1 MMRVYIS
8 GPMSGIPNENR
19 AAFEDA
25 EKAMR
30 KRFEWVDSFSIVNP
44 VQIGSALRDR
54 FKDMYS
60 SSGKTEKPGWCDYM
74 REDIPALCSCHAVLM
89 LPGWQESDGAQI
101 ERYIATKLKMP
112 VFENLNDMEIMLTR
126 IFNHNY
132 LQEE

>member
-1 MMRVYIS
+1 MRVYIS

-19 AAFEDA
+19 AAFDDA
-25 EKAMR
+25 EQKML
-30 KRFEWVDSFSIVNP
+30 KRFAWVDSFSIINP
-44 VQIGSALRDR
+44 VQIGNALKDR
-54 FKDMYS
+54 FMYMYS

-112 VFENLNDMEIMLTR
+112 VFENLEEMEIMMLR
-126 IFNHNY
+126 IFKQGY
-132 LQEE
+132 LREE